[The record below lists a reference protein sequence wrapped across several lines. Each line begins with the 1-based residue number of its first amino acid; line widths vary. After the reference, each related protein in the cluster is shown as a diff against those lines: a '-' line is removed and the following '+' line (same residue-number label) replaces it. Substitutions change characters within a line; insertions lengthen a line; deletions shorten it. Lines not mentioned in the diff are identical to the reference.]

1 VLRWSIFVCL
11 AVVTGAARGQEHR
24 PWDAV
29 PPVEP
34 TRFGPAPFRFPS
46 SVNTVL
52 VSPDGQWLVARS
64 YSGYRAWNLKTGE
77 PFGPPGL
84 SYYASTA
91 VYSPNPK
98 TLFAAIGGLGLVT
111 LDLDTG
117 DAKPLFVHDPQERVN
132 LIGASRDGRRIL
144 TSVGSGNRY
153 NEFSRGRGR
162 VSDLWFAVRD
172 TKTKEFLAR
181 VFDAGDSVRT
191 AALSPDGK
199 YLATVGGQGTIK
211 LWDATTGKELR
222 TLLSVPPSPAPPS
235 GRRGGPGGGA
245 LASIV
250 LTFSPDSKLLA
261 ASGNRGNTSL
271 PMTLWSIPDGVR
283 RTWWDGATG
292 SPATPFA
299 FAPDGRSIFAAG
311 LRDPETVHRYDLATG
326 AAGQV
331 YCGHVG
337 EVRAIAVTP
346 DGQTLITG
354 GYDGTVRVWD
364 VATAVERFPH
374 YGHVGDVSHFAFG
387 PGGRWFASGGADGT
401 VRIRDPATGADLAS
415 PLRSGGAGYVDA
427 LAADFAGTRLA
438 VGYGRGTVRLW
449 DWATGDVRELPSPE
463 SAGTHVHRV
472 AFDPDGRGLSAAFGR
487 GTLVRWALPALT
499 PIPLRTGSTADEA
512 PDLFHLGPTPFSLGI
527 VQKNNTQRY
536 VLRDLVTGKVRSERQ
551 FGQLQGLYNPDLT
564 PDGRWLV
571 GTPEWNDRDRIVQ
584 FHDTDTLRPRF
595 TLPVVGYGDRSPTRF
610 TPDGRFALYLDDAG
624 KALVIELASGGLVAR
639 LESDDLSITSLV
651 MAPDVSR
658 VVGVRSDGLFESF
671 VLRPLPPAG
680 PLADRDLAK
689 CWADLLAVDP
699 KVAFAAVDRL
709 AADPGRAVP
718 FLRDRL
724 RPPEPVTEDEWK
736 KLIQDLDGPRYA
748 ARAAA
753 AQRLAEVADRHADDL
768 RTVLKETKSAEVR
781 QAVERILRTSADA
794 KYRPRGEDLR
804 HVRAVYVLE
813 WAGTKEAAELLRA
826 IAAHSSGSVL
836 ATEAAVAVL
845 RMR

>member
-1 VLRWSIFVCL
+1 VCI
-11 AVVTGAARGQEHR
+11 AVVAGVARGQEYR

-29 PPVEP
+29 LPVEP

-64 YSGYRAWNLKTGE
+64 YSEFRAWNLQTGE
-77 PFGPPGL
+77 PFGPPGM

-91 VYSPNPK
+91 VYSPNSK
-98 TLFAAIGGLGLVT
+98 ALFAAIGGLGLVT
-111 LDLDTG
+111 LNLDTG
-117 DAKPLFVHDPQERVN
+117 DAKPLFEHDPQERVN

-162 VSDLWFAVRD
+162 VFDAWFAVRD

-181 VFDAGDSVRT
+181 VFDAGDAVRT

-199 YLATVGGQGTIK
+199 YLATVGGLGTIK
-211 LWDATTGKELR
+211 LWDASTGKELR
-222 TLLSVPPSPAPPS
+222 TLLGIPTPSAPPS

-250 LTFSPDSKLLA
+250 LAFSPDSQQLA
-261 ASGNRGNTSL
+261 ASGSRGNTYL
-271 PMTLWSIPDGVR
+271 PLTLWSIPDGIC
-283 RTWWDGATG
+283 RTWWDPVTG

-311 LRDPETVHRYDLATG
+311 LWEPEVVRRYDLATG
-326 AAGQV
+326 AAGLT
-331 YCGHVG
+331 YHGHVG
-337 EVRAIAVTP
+337 SVRAIAVTP
-346 DGQTLITG
+346 DGDTLATG
-354 GYDGTVRVWD
+354 GDDGTVRVWD
-364 VATAVERFPH
+364 VATTVERFPH
-374 YGHVGDVSHFAFG
+374 HGHVGDVNHFAFG

-401 VRIRDPATGADLAS
+401 VRIRDPATGADLVS
-415 PLRSGGAGYVDA
+415 PLRSGGAGYVAA
-427 LAADFAGTRLA
+427 LAADFAGTNLA
-438 VGYGRGTVRLW
+438 VGYGSGTVRLW

-463 SAGTHVHRV
+463 SADTHVYRV
-472 AFDPDGRGLSAAFGR
+472 AFDPDGRGLSAAFYGR

-499 PIPLRTGSTADEA
+499 PIPLKTGSTADEA
-512 PDLFHLGPTPFSLGI
+512 PNLFHLGPTPFSLGI

-536 VLRDLVTGKVRSERQ
+536 VLRDLISGNVRAERQ

-571 GTPEWNDRDRIVQ
+571 GTPEWNNRDRIVQ

-595 TLPVVGYGDRSPTRF
+595 TLPVVDYGDRSPTRF

-639 LESDDLSITSLV
+639 LESGDLSILSLA

-671 VLRPLPPAG
+671 VLRPPPPAG

-689 CWADLLAVDP
+689 CWADLLAADP
-699 KVAFAAVDRL
+699 KVALAAVDRL
-709 AADPGRAVP
+709 AADPGRTVP

-753 AQRLAEVADRHADDL
+753 ALRLTEVADRHADDL

-781 QAVERILRTSADA
+781 QAVERILKASADA

-804 HVRAVYVLE
+804 HVRAVYALE
-813 WAGTKEAAELLRA
+813 WAGTNDAAELLRA
-826 IAAHSSGSVL
+826 IAAHSGGSVL
-836 ATEAAVAVL
+836 AAEAAAAAQRV
-845 RMR
+845 R